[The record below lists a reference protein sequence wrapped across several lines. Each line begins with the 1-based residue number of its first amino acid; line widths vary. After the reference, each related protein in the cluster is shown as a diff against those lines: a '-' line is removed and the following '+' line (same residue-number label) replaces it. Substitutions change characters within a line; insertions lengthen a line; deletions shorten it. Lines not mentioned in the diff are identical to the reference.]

1 MPDPSSPMRP
11 LFAAALALLAAGCA
25 GEPRRATPLD
35 ARATERL
42 AAVTLD
48 PAEATRIFNAYRTS
62 QGLGPVRLDPALT
75 AMAQR
80 QADAMARANTLS
92 HDAAGNFAARV
103 HAAGLDAAR
112 AAENLGGGYY
122 SAEEA
127 FAGWRTSSG
136 HDANLRMKEA
146 TRFGIALAKDP
157 QTQYRAWWALVVA
170 GEPEKRVE
178 MSAGP
183 VGWFGSN
190 RPTR

>member
-1 MPDPSSPMRP
+1 MRT
-11 LFAAALALLAAGCA
+11 LLAATALALLAAGCA
-25 GEPRRATPLD
+25 GEPRRETPLD
-35 ARATERL
+35 ARATARL
-42 AAVTLD
+42 EAVTLD
-48 PAEATRIFNAYRTS
+48 PAQATRIFNAYRAS
-62 QGLGPVRLDPALT
+62 QGLGSVRPDPALM

-80 QADAMARANTLS
+80 QADAMARTNTLS
-92 HDAAGNFAARV
+92 HDATGSFASRV

-122 SAEEA
+122 STEEA
-127 FAGWRTSSG
+127 FAGWRASSG

-157 QTQYRAWWALVVA
+157 QTRYRAWWALVVA

-190 RPTR
+190 RPPR

>member
-1 MPDPSSPMRP
+1 MTP
-11 LFAAALALLAAGCA
+11 LIPRLAGLAIALLAAGCA
-25 GEPRRATPLD
+25 GEPRRTTPLD
-35 ARATERL
+35 SRAAERL
-42 AAVTLD
+42 VAVSLD
-48 PAEATRIFNAYRTS
+48 PAEAGRIFNAYRAS
-62 QGLGPVRLDPALT
+62 QGLGPVRLDPVLT

-80 QADAMARANTLS
+80 QADAMAKANVLS
-92 HDAAGNFAARV
+92 HDAGGSFASRV

-122 SAEEA
+122 STQEA
-127 FAGWRTSSG
+127 FTGWRASSG

-146 TRFGIALAKDP
+146 TRFGIALAKDS

-170 GEPEKRVE
+170 GEPETRVE

-190 RPTR
+190 RPPR